1 MKLAAAYAIAR
12 SVENPTKD
20 MVIPSALDTSLGDV
34 VAKAVE
40 QAVYKDREME
50 KKIAAAEAEYTDD

>member
-1 MKLAAAYAIAR
+1 
-12 SVENPTKD
+12 
-20 MVIPSALDTSLGDV
+20 MVIPSALDTSLADV